1 MQSKTDFIIWEIQIK
16 YMVESFLSEGNKT
29 EEQEGGPFLRY
40 QQLNST
46 LEQLRVTLVSALLWA
61 GNWGKWPAVDPFHL
75 SDSPIPTVKIQQW
88 KSLL

>member
-40 QQLNST
+40 
-46 LEQLRVTLVSALLWA
+46 
-61 GNWGKWPAVDPFHL
+61 
-75 SDSPIPTVKIQQW
+75 
-88 KSLL
+88 